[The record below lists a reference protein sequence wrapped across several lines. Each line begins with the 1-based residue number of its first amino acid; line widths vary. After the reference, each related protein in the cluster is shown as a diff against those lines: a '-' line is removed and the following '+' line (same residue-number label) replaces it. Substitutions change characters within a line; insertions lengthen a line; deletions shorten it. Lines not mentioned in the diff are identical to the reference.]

1 MRAWRKF
8 LGVSNSY
15 KARYDGG
22 RYDLQEPTDVAKAIQ
37 EDQAMVA
44 NLLDLAKGEAATLPT
59 LPPLASGNGLQDS
72 SVEADPQQTQVKP
85 RARPRPWI
93 EVAQDGTMGARAWL
107 AQELNNIG
115 RQQVNPLRHPVDQS
129 PLTQTSGRKL
139 KFSRS
144 PQDTVEKLAA
154 NEFFTLYKELYPQ
167 QAREHEQHLVAQG
180 LAMVANA
187 KDSQEQAK
195 SSRTQSDAAE
205 YERLKE
211 ERRVPNPPP
220 RASEAATDPGL
231 QELVRWLMTNT
242 NTGGPAPLQPQPAD
256 RVGPQRPPHADGGL
270 RQNQQHVVRQD
281 HEHLLDDQR
290 ELLKQQEA
298 QEMAQ
303 MDEGEPAP
311 KRRWNGYR
319 PPPDEV
325 KRKRLEKRQI
335 KRAMRM
341 QRSHTGN
348 PHDPYQCPRCCERRR
363 CEAERRRLAQAEGSD
378 CARSRASGASGA
390 GKYA

>member
-1 MRAWRKF
+1 MVDGQVVVNEGRLKQGEDVL
-8 LGVSNSY
+8 LG
-15 KARYDGG
+15 
-22 RYDLQEPTDVAKAIQ
+22 
-37 EDQAMVA
+37 
-44 NLLDLAKGEAATLPT
+44 
-59 LPPLASGNGLQDS
+59 
-72 SVEADPQQTQVKP
+72 QQVQQLQVKP
-85 RARPRPWI
+85 RALPRPWI
-93 EVAQDGTMGARAWL
+93 EVAQDGTMSARAWL

-129 PLTQTSGRKL
+129 PLTQSSGRKL

-144 PQDTVEKLAA
+144 PQDTIEELAA

-180 LAMVANA
+180 LAMAANA

-195 SSRTQSDAAE
+195 SSRAQSDTAE

-220 RASEAATDPGL
+220 RESEAATDPEL
-231 QELVRWLMTNT
+231 QELVRWLKA
-242 NTGGPAPLQPQPAD
+242 NTGGPAPIQPQPAD
-256 RVGPQRPPHADGGL
+256 RVGHQRPPHADGGL
-270 RQNQQHVVRQD
+270 RQNQQHMARPD
-281 HEHLLDDQR
+281 HDHLLDEQR
-290 ELLKQQEA
+290 ELLKQQA
-298 QEMAQ
+298 ALEMAQ
-303 MDEGEPAP
+303 NDGGEPAT
-311 KRRWNGYR
+311 KRRWRGAV

-325 KRKRLEKRQI
+325 KRRRLEKKQI
-335 KRAMRM
+335 KRAKRA

-363 CEAERRRLAQAEGSD
+363 LAHAEGSD
-378 CARSRASGASGA
+378 CARSRASGASEA